1 MIAWEDV
8 QQGIF
13 DGESGGD
20 YNALFGYQNRQN
32 GIFSNVRITD
42 MTVDEALAFA
52 DPKGEYAR
60 YVASK
65 NNGQIATPMGAYQI
79 VGRTLRDAKEKLNLS
94 GDEKL
99 TKSLQDRIG
108 KWLYKTQGTKAWV
121 GYKGPKETAEGAKN
135 MNPLQMQQMQQMQ
148 QRQGGL
154 MGFLRDPRTRVAL
167 GDMSRTSIGR
177 RIADTARQE
186 IKTNK
191 IKEVENATARYLDT
205 QPNGKKYAEAIR
217 MGMPAKEILD
227 QYRSDQGLGTDGNV
241 QSSTALFGG
250 GTMIVTR
257 DGQFIV
263 KDTNNRIL
271 KGQEAQDYIDASN
284 AKKQKFDQETAA
296 GKKLGQITAE
306 KAGKIFDDIKVVN
319 DSITN
324 IDTAIGA
331 LDRGA
336 LSGFFENYLP
346 NITQASA
353 DLTTAMNAMGL
364 TTIAAATFGA
374 LSEAEMKFAI
384 ATSAPPDL
392 SPGPLKEW
400 LLKKRRTQLAA
411 RNALEQAAI
420 YLSSSGNTLEG
431 YLKQQI
437 ENREQAN
444 ADNPYMTQSLD
455 DLLKLAQDFKDRTV
469 TLTQTQQAQLL
480 QAIKAKRSP
489 D

>member
-1 MIAWEDV
+1 MITWETV

-20 YNALFGYQNRQN
+20 YDALFNYQNREG
-32 GIFSNVRITD
+32 GIFSNVKLTD
-42 MTVDEALAFA
+42 MTVDEALSFA
-52 DPKGEYAR
+52 DPTGNYAR

-99 TKSLQDRIG
+99 TKSLQDKIG
-108 KWLYKTQGTKAWV
+108 KWIYSTQGTKAWA
-121 GYKGPKETAEGAKN
+121 GYKGPKETSEGAKN
-135 MNPLQMQQMQQMQ
+135 MNPFQMQQMQ

-154 MGFLRDPRTRVAL
+154 MGFLRDPRTRQTL
-167 GDMSRTSIGR
+167 TNFSRTNIGR
-177 RIADTARQE
+177 RLNEQATQE
-186 IKTNK
+186 IATGVKK
-191 IKEVENATARYLDT
+191 AEANATARYLDT
-205 QPNGKKYAEAIR
+205 LPNGKKYADAIR

-227 QYRSDQGLGTDGNV
+227 QYRSDEGLGTDGNV

-263 KDTNNRIL
+263 KDTNNQIL

-331 LDRGA
+331 IDAGG

-420 YLSSSGNTLEG
+420 YLSASGNTLEG

-444 ADNPYMTQSLD
+444 ADNPYMTKSLD

-469 TLTQTQQAQLL
+469 TLSQTQQAQLL

>member
-32 GIFSNVRITD
+32 GIFSNVKITD
-42 MTVDEALAFA
+42 MTVDQALAFA
-52 DPKGEYAR
+52 DPKGDYAR

-79 VGRTLRDAKEKLNLS
+79 VGKTLRDAKEKLNLS

-99 TKSLQDRIG
+99 TKSLQDKIG
-108 KWLYKTQGTKAWV
+108 KWIYKTQGTKAWV
-121 GYKGPKETAEGAKN
+121 GYKGPKETAKGAKN

-177 RIADTARQE
+177 RIADTARQQ
-186 IKTNK
+186 IKTDK
-191 IKEVENATARYLDT
+191 IKENENATARYLDT
-205 QPNGKKYAEAIR
+205 QPNGKKYADAIR

-227 QYRSDQGLGTDGNV
+227 QYRSDQGLSSDGNV

-257 DGQFIV
+257 NGDFIV
-263 KDTNNRIL
+263 KDTNNKIL
-271 KGQEAQDYIDASN
+271 KGQEAQDYIDAAT
-284 AKKQKFDQETAA
+284 AKKLKADQDTAA
-296 GKKLGQITAE
+296 GKKLGAITAD

-324 IDTAIGA
+324 IDTALNA
-331 LDRGA
+331 LQKGGV
-336 LSGFFENYLP
+336 SGFFENYLP

-353 DLTTAMNAMGL
+353 DLKTAMNSMAL
-364 TTIAAATFGA
+364 DAIAAATFGA
-374 LSEAEMKFAI
+374 LSEAEMNFAI

-392 SPGPLKEW
+392 SPEPLKKW

-411 RNALEQAAI
+411 RNALEKAAI
-420 YLSSSGNTLEG
+420 YLSSSGNTIEG

-437 ENREQAN
+437 TNREQAN
-444 ADNPYMTQSLD
+444 ADNPYMTKSLE
-455 DLLKLAQDFKDRTV
+455 DLLKIAQDFRDKTV

-480 QAIKAKRSP
+480 QAIKAKRSQ
-489 D
+489 

>member
-1 MIAWEDV
+1 MVTWPEV

-13 DGESGGD
+13 DGESKGD
-20 YNALFGYQNRQN
+20 YNALFNYQNKPE
-32 GIFSNVRITD
+32 GIFSNIRLTD

-52 DPKGEYAR
+52 NPQGDYAR
-60 YVASK
+60 YVASL

-79 VGRTLRDAKEKLNLS
+79 VGRTLRDAKKNLNLK

-99 TKSLQDRIG
+99 TPSLQDKIG
-108 KWLYKTQGTKAWV
+108 KWIYETQGTKAWA
-121 GYKGPKETAEGAKN
+121 GYRGPKGGKD
-135 MNPLQMQQMQQMQ
+135 MNQPLNALQMQQQ
-148 QRQGGL
+148 QRQGGGL
-154 MGFLRDPRTRVAL
+154 MGFLRDPRTRQVFGTL
-167 GDMSRTSIGR
+167 SRS
-177 RIADTARQE
+177 DTGKKLLDLANQDAKRQ
-186 IKTNK
+186 I
-191 IKEVENATARYLDT
+191 VLDDANATARYLDT
-205 QPNGKKYAEAIR
+205 MPNGKKYADAIR
-217 MGMPAKEILD
+217 MGMNAKEVLD
-227 QYRSDQGLGTDGNV
+227 QYKTDQGLGTDGNV
-241 QSSTALFGG
+241 QSSTQLFGG

-257 DGQFIV
+257 NGDFIV
-263 KDTNNRIL
+263 RDTNNKIL
-271 KGQEAQDYIDASN
+271 KGQEAQDFIDAAN
-284 AKKQKFDQETAA
+284 DKKLKFDQETAA
-296 GKKLGQITAE
+296 GKKLGAITAE

-324 IDTAIGA
+324 IDTALQAIQDGA
-331 LDRGA
+331 RV
-336 LSGFFENYLP
+336 GFFENYLP

-392 SPGPLKEW
+392 SPEPLKKW

-437 ENREQAN
+437 ENREQAD
-444 ADNPYMTQSLD
+444 ADNPYMTKSLD
-455 DLLKLAQDFKDRTV
+455 DLLKIAQDFRDRTV
-469 TLTQTQQAQLL
+469 TLTQRQQAQLL